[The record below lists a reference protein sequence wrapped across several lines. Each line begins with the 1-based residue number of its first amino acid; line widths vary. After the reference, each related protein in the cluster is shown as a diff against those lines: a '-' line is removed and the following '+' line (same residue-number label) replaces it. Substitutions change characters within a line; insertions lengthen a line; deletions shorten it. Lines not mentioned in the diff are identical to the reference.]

1 MSDPRLYWL
10 GFSLVPGIGA
20 GRLRQLLEVFESPEA
35 AWTAP
40 DQTLKTVGL
49 PRDALSALL
58 RARRELD
65 LQHEFDRIG
74 VLGYH
79 LLTWEDQEYP
89 PRLKEIEY
97 PPPVLYAW
105 GEVEASDNLAVA
117 VVGTRRPSGYG
128 RSVARSV
135 VQAMVGSRVTVV
147 SGLARGIDGIAHRT
161 ALEAGGRTI
170 AVLGSGLD
178 EVYPPEHRKM
188 AEVISGTGAVVSDFP
203 MGTKPEGGNFPPR
216 NRIISGLSLAVVVI
230 EAGES
235 SGALITADFAAEQ
248 GRDVFAVP
256 GRIHDRASRGS
267 NRLIASGAFPMVST
281 DALLEALNLEMVT
294 RQEAASR
301 LLPANA
307 TERAILESL
316 GDEPLHI
323 DEISRRSGM
332 SISEISASLA
342 MLELRGQVRRVG
354 GMTYILARE
363 ASPGYRV
370 D

>member
-20 GRLRQLLEVFESPEA
+20 GRLRRLLEVFESPEA

-40 DQTLKTVGL
+40 DQNLKAVGL

-58 RARRELD
+58 RARRKLD
-65 LQHEFDRIG
+65 LQHEFNRIG
-74 VLGYH
+74 ALGYR
-79 LLTWEDQEYP
+79 LLTWDDQDYP

-105 GEVEASDNLAVA
+105 GEVGASDSLAVA

-128 RSVARSV
+128 RGVARTV
-135 VQAMVGSRVTVV
+135 VQALVASGVTVV

-178 EVYPPEHRKM
+178 EIYPPEHRKM
-188 AEVISGTGAVVSDFP
+188 AEAIAKAGAVISDYP

-256 GRIHDRASRGS
+256 GRIHDRASRGT

-281 DALLEALNLEMVT
+281 DALLEALNLEMVN

-307 TERAILESL
+307 TERGILESL

-332 SISEISASLA
+332 SIAAISASLA
-342 MLELRGQVRRVG
+342 MLELRGQVRQVG